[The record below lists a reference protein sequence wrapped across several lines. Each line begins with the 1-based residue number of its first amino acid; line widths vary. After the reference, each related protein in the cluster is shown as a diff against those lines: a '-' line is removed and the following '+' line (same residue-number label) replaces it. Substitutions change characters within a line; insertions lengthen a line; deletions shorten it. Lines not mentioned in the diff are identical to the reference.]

1 MGLRS
6 KWRKTLSP
14 LAIGDVV
21 VVLTDKNDNGRWPLG
36 RITDITFGK
45 DGLVRVVRVKV
56 RGKEFVRHVNCLMPL
71 L

>member
-36 RITDITFGK
+36 RIADITFGK

-56 RGKEFVRHVNCLMPL
+56 RGKEFV
-71 L
+71 